1 MNILNYIYILYSE
14 KRSKSS
20 KISKVRS
27 LLYFPLIISSLV
39 GQLDT
44 TIINVDNM
52 PLRTKLLWGDN
63 GLLRQLNFGPDNR
76 KDELKL
82 RVKMLQNH
90 QKLALAS
97 LGLVAYQSYL
107 GNQMAEGDYSKQDAH
122 KRFSKITWGTYMVSA
137 SLSYFAP
144 PAQKYNKRISSMK
157 VHQWLSYIHFAGMM
171 ALPVL
176 GKNIVTSN
184 DYDKALSL
192 HQNVASITFASM
204 SLSALLTFLPY

>member
-1 MNILNYIYILYSE
+1 MKLLFTLSVV
-14 KRSKSS
+14 
-20 KISKVRS
+20 ISC
-27 LLYFPLIISSLV
+27 LF

-44 TIINVDNM
+44 TIINIDNM
-52 PLRTKLLWGDN
+52 PIRTKLLWGDK
-63 GLLRQLNFGPDNR
+63 GLFRQINFGPNNR
-76 KDELKL
+76 KDEIRL
-82 RVKMLQNH
+82 RVRMLQNH

-122 KRFSKITWGTYMVSA
+122 RTFSKITWGTYMVSA

-184 DYDKALSL
+184 DYDKALTL

>member
-1 MNILNYIYILYSE
+1 MKLLFTLSVV
-14 KRSKSS
+14 
-20 KISKVRS
+20 ISC
-27 LLYFPLIISSLV
+27 LF

-44 TIINVDNM
+44 TIINIDNM
-52 PLRTKLLWGDN
+52 PIRTKLLWGDK
-63 GLLRQLNFGPDNR
+63 GLFRQINFGPNNR
-76 KDELKL
+76 KDEIRL

-122 KRFSKITWGTYMVSA
+122 RTFSKITWGTYMVSA

-184 DYDKALSL
+184 DYDKALTL

>member
-1 MNILNYIYILYSE
+1 MKLLFTLPVV
-14 KRSKSS
+14 
-20 KISKVRS
+20 ISC
-27 LLYFPLIISSLV
+27 LF

-44 TIINVDNM
+44 TIINIDNM
-52 PLRTKLLWGDN
+52 PIRTKLLWGDK
-63 GLLRQLNFGPDNR
+63 GLFRQINFGPNNR
-76 KDELKL
+76 KDEIRL

-122 KRFSKITWGTYMVSA
+122 RTFSKITWGTYMVSA

-184 DYDKALSL
+184 DYDKALTL

>member
-1 MNILNYIYILYSE
+1 MKYITYIFIFICFAKSQSDLEIQNIE
-14 KRSKSS
+14 
-20 KISKVRS
+20 
-27 LLYFPLIISSLV
+27 
-39 GQLDT
+39 Q
-44 TIINVDNM
+44 M
-52 PLRTKLLWGDN
+52 PLHTKLLWGEN
-63 GLLRQLNFGPDNR
+63 GFFRQINFGPKTR

-90 QKLALAS
+90 QKLALLS
-97 LGLVAYQSYL
+97 LGMLAYQSSIGY
-107 GNQMAEGDYSKQDAH
+107 NIAEGDYSKQDAH
-122 KRFSKITWGTYMVSA
+122 RTFSKITWGTYMVSA

-184 DYDKALSL
+184 DYDLSL
-192 HQNVASITFASM
+192 IHISEPTR
-204 SLSALLTFLPY
+204 PY

>member
-1 MNILNYIYILYSE
+1 MNILNYIYIFKID

-20 KISKVRS
+20 KVRP
-27 LLYFPLIISSLV
+27 LLLLPLILSNLV
-39 GQLDT
+39 GQLDS
-44 TIINVDNM
+44 TIINIDNM

-63 GLLRQLNFGPDNR
+63 GLFRQLNFGPDNR

-122 KRFSKITWGTYMVSA
+122 KRFSKITWGTYMASA

-157 VHQWLSYIHFAGMM
+157 VHQWLSYIHFVGMM

-192 HQNVASITFASM
+192 HQNVASITFVSM

>member
-1 MNILNYIYILYSE
+1 MKLFFSFLFT
-14 KRSKSS
+14 
-20 KISKVRS
+20 ISC
-27 LLYFPLIISSLV
+27 LF

-44 TIINVDNM
+44 SIINIDNM
-52 PLRTKLLWGDN
+52 PIRTKLLWGDK
-63 GLLRQLNFGPDNR
+63 GLFRQINFGPDNR
-76 KDELKL
+76 KDEIRL

-107 GNQMAEGDYSKQDAH
+107 GNLMAEGDYSKQDAH
-122 KRFSKITWGTYMVSA
+122 RTFSKITWGTYMASA

-144 PAQKYNKRISSMK
+144 PAQKYNKRLSSIK
-157 VHQWLSYIHFAGMM
+157 IHQWLSYLHFAGMM
-171 ALPVL
+171 ALPIL

-184 DYDKALSL
+184 DYDKALIV

>member
-1 MNILNYIYILYSE
+1 M
-14 KRSKSS
+14 K
-20 KISKVRS
+20 
-27 LLYFPLIISSLV
+27 LLLPLSFIASCLF

-44 TIINVDNM
+44 TIINSENM
-52 PLRTKLLWGDN
+52 PIRTKLLWGDK
-63 GLLRQLNFGPDNR
+63 GLFRQVNFGPDNR
-76 KDELKL
+76 KDEIKL

-107 GNQMAEGDYSKQDAH
+107 GNQMAEGDYSKQNAH
-122 KRFSKITWGTYMVSA
+122 RTLSKITWGTYTTSA

-144 PAQKYNKRISSMK
+144 PAQKYNKRLSSIK
-157 VHQWLSYIHFAGMM
+157 IHQWLSYVHFAGMM
-171 ALPVL
+171 ALPIL

-184 DYDKALSL
+184 DYDKALNV

>member
-1 MNILNYIYILYSE
+1 MKLLL
-14 KRSKSS
+14 
-20 KISKVRS
+20 S
-27 LLYFPLIISSLV
+27 LPFIASCLF

-44 TIINVDNM
+44 TIINSENM
-52 PLRTKLLWGDN
+52 PIRTKLLWGDK
-63 GLLRQLNFGPDNR
+63 GLFRQVNFGPDNR
-76 KDELKL
+76 KDEIKL

-107 GNQMAEGDYSKQDAH
+107 GNQMTEGDYSKQNAH
-122 KRFSKITWGTYMVSA
+122 RTFSKITWGTYMTSA

-144 PAQKYNKRISSMK
+144 PAQKYNKRLSSIK
-157 VHQWLSYIHFAGMM
+157 IHQWLSYVHFAGMM
-171 ALPVL
+171 ALPIL

-184 DYDKALSL
+184 DYDKALKV